1 MSQQENIKRKTIKK
15 EIMIKNL
22 ISRWTM
28 VKTTREP
35 FWDKVAGEM
44 IYYWQDCYFEQYM
57 AASRWGFRIKL
68 Y

>member
-22 ISRWTM
+22 ISRFTM
-28 VKTTREP
+28 VKTTRTP
-35 FWDKVAGEM
+35 FYDPIAGKM
-44 IYYWQDCYFEQYM
+44 VYYWQDCYFEQYM
-57 AASRWGFRIKL
+57 ATSKWSYRIKL